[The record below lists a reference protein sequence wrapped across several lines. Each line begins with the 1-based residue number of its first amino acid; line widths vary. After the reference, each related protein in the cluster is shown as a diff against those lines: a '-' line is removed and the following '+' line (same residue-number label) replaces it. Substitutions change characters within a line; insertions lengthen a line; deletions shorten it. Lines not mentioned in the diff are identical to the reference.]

1 MMLKIK
7 NRTNEIFT
15 GKDPKDVVFPKDY
28 GDLRGIVLV
37 KVLDKMAIG
46 IMKLWLLSSIAFQKN
61 FHGFRSGWGTGTV
74 SLESNLLQK
83 PM

>member
-28 GDLRGIVLV
+28 CDFRGIGLV
-37 KVLDKMAIG
+37 KVLRKIAIG
-46 IMKLWLLSSIAFQKN
+46 IMKIWLFSFIAFHKN